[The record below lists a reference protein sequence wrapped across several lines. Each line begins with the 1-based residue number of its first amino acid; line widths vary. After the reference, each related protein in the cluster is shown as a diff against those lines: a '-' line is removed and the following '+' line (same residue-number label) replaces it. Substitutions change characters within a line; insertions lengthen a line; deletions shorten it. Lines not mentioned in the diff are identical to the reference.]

1 MNKIF
6 VTGNLTRDPETGAT
20 KDGVNWTR
28 FSIAVRKRHVREG
41 EHDAIFMR
49 VTAWRQLGDNCA
61 KYLAKGRKVAVVG
74 TPSVSAWIGNGGEA
88 RGQLEVTADDV
99 EFCSSSGGSHGPSDE
114 DAPPDRGAA
123 QGQRDPESGYERV
136 DPEDQP
142 F

>member
-6 VTGNLTRDPETGAT
+6 ITGNLTRDPETGAT

-41 EHDAIFMR
+41 EQDAIFMR

-61 KYLAKGRKVAVVG
+61 KYLAKGRKVAVSG
-74 TPSVSAWIGNGGEA
+74 SADVYAWLSQAGEPRA
-88 RGQLEVTADDV
+88 LLEITADDV
-99 EFCSSSGGSHGPSDE
+99 EFLSPKQASDVPA
-114 DAPPDRGAA
+114 APPPGD
-123 QGQRDPESGYERV
+123 GYVEV
-136 DPEDQP
+136 DGEELD